1 MNTSIVRLI
10 EEEGKI
16 LAVVDPF
23 QITTREE
30 ALSFYEAVLVACI
43 KEMSHRGVGEAVAF
57 PVTDDLLFSSQGI
70 SR

>member
-1 MNTSIVRLI
+1 MTTGIVRFI

-30 ALSFYEAVLVACI
+30 AVAFYESVLVACV
-43 KEMSHRGVGEAVAF
+43 KEMSNRGIGEAVAF
-57 PVTDDLLFSSQGI
+57 PIADPLLLSNQDV